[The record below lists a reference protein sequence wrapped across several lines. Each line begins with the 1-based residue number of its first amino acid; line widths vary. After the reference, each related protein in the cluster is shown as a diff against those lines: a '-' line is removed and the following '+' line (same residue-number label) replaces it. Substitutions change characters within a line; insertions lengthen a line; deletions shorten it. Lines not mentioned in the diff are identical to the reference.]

1 MVRRSRA
8 SRASSLRGA
17 DPVATDVVAA
27 VAVVALG
34 AIAAANDAADDDA
47 ALGDIAVDGA
57 AAVVVAAPA
66 NTSKATTRGGSPA
79 CSAFTPSSARSS
91 ETSAADFTDSTAAE
105 LMIESLGRLLKRH
118 LVLFVVLRDE
128 ELEGLAAAAPEMA
141 EDVSR
146 AVVAASLLR
155 ERETV
160 IGRLRRMGAHIVDA
174 PADQVGPEAVNAY
187 LDLKRRDLL

>member
-1 MVRRSRA
+1 MV
-8 SRASSLRGA
+8 
-17 DPVATDVVAA
+17 
-27 VAVVALG
+27 
-34 AIAAANDAADDDA
+34 
-47 ALGDIAVDGA
+47 
-57 AAVVVAAPA
+57 
-66 NTSKATTRGGSPA
+66 
-79 CSAFTPSSARSS
+79 FT
-91 ETSAADFTDSTAAE
+91 DFTDSTAAE

-128 ELEGLAAAAPEMA
+128 ELEALAAAAPETA
-141 EDVSR
+141 EEVSR

-160 IGRLRRMGAHIVDA
+160 ISRLRRMGAHIVDA